1 MFHLHAEA
9 MKLKMQAYRY
19 FLAAGWLLCAPVL
32 CVISTLGQESKQPDL
47 SGMSIEDLAKLKVD
61 AVYGAS
67 KFLQKAAD
75 APASVTVVTAEEI
88 QKYGYR
94 TLADIL
100 RGVPG
105 FYVIYDRNYT
115 YVGVRGLSRPG
126 DYNARI
132 LFLLDGH
139 RVNDDI
145 FDGAY
150 IGTEFPVNMDLIE
163 RIEIIK
169 GPSSSVYGTGAFVAV
184 INVITKRGRD
194 LGGVE
199 VSATAGSWNSYKERV
214 SYGMR
219 FDNGLE
225 TLLSASFY
233 NSQGHTS
240 LFYPEFNSPAT
251 NYGIADSADGERA
264 YDTFADI
271 IYKDFD
277 IHFVQVSR
285 TKHIPTASFGTVFND
300 PRTQTT
306 DAHVYVD
313 AQYRHAF
320 GNWET
325 LGRISYDWYGYNGR
339 YIYDYA
345 NRGVP
350 PYTVNKD
357 LANGDWVDLQWDAS
371 HLFFKRHS
379 VTLGSEFRQDLRQ
392 DQANYDVQP
401 FVSYLNDHRSARVF
415 ALYLQDEFRLNKKL
429 ALVAGLRSDWYE
441 KSGNTLSPRLGLI
454 FNPTPNTNI
463 KANYSRAFRPPND
476 YESFYSDSN
485 GDTGSSSLGP
495 EQIRSYELDLEHHF
509 GKNFYGT
516 IATYDNR
523 ITGLIE
529 QQLNPST
536 GGTEFTNSGNIRTKG
551 IELEL
556 GAKWPAGLEW
566 ALSHSIQNS
575 RDLQTRDVLTNSPK
589 QFAKANLS
597 LPLARHK
604 LFANLEAQYTGER
617 RTIAGTDLGGFLL
630 LNATLLT
637 RKLNKDF
644 DFSASLYN
652 LFNKQYAE
660 SGGTEH
666 VQASIPQDGR
676 SFRVKL
682 VYRPHLSD
690 R

>member
-1 MFHLHAEA
+1 
-9 MKLKMQAYRY
+9 
-19 FLAAGWLLCAPVL
+19 
-32 CVISTLGQESKQPDL
+32 
-47 SGMSIEDLAKLKVD
+47 MSIEDLAKLKVD
-61 AVYGAS
+61 TVYGAS

-88 QKYGYR
+88 QKFGYR
-94 TLADIL
+94 TLADVL
-100 RGVPG
+100 RSVPG

-145 FDGAY
+145 YDGAY
-150 IGTEFPVNMDLIE
+150 VGTEFPVNVDLIE

-169 GPSSSVYGTGAFVAV
+169 GPNSSVYGTGAFVAV

-199 VSATAGSWNSYKERV
+199 VSAAAGSWNSYKERA
-214 SYGMR
+214 SYGKR

-225 TLLSASFY
+225 TLLSGSFY
-233 NSQGHTS
+233 DSQGHTS

-251 NYGIADSADGERA
+251 NNGIAENADGEHA
-264 YDTFADI
+264 YNAFADI

-277 IHFVQVSR
+277 IHVVDASR

-313 AQYRHAF
+313 GQYRHAF
-320 GNWET
+320 GKWET
-325 LGRISYDWYGYNGR
+325 LARISYDWYGYNGT

-357 LANGDWVDLQWDAS
+357 LGNGDWLDLQWDAS

-379 VTLGSEFRQDLRQ
+379 VTMGSEFRQDLRQ
-392 DQANYDVQP
+392 DQSNYDVQP
-401 FVSYLNDHRSARVF
+401 FVNYLNDYRSARVW
-415 ALYLQDEFRLNKKL
+415 ALYLQDEFRLNKRL
-429 ALVAGLRSDWYE
+429 AFVAGLRSDWYQ

-454 FNPTPNTNI
+454 FNPTSNTNI

-476 YESFYSDSN
+476 YESFYFDSR
-485 GDTGSSSLGP
+485 GDAGNSSLRP
-495 EQIRSYELDLEHHF
+495 EKIRSYELDVEQHF
-509 GKNFYGT
+509 GKNFSGT
-516 IATYDNR
+516 IAGYDNR

-529 QQLNPST
+529 HQVASIT
-536 GGTEFTNSGNIRTKG
+536 GFPTFVNSGNIRTKG

-556 GAKWPAGLEW
+556 RAKGPTGLQW
-566 ALSHSIQNS
+566 AISHSIQSS
-575 RDLQTRDVLTNSPK
+575 RDLQTGDVLTNSPK
-589 QFAKANLS
+589 QLGKANLTF
-597 LPLARHK
+597 PVARDGF
-604 LFANLEAQYTGER
+604 FAGLEAQYTSRR
-617 RTIAGTDLGGFLL
+617 RTVAGADIGGFILV
-630 LNATLLT
+630 NATLLT
-637 RKLNKDF
+637 KKLHKDF

-652 LFNKQYAE
+652 LFDKQYAE
-660 SGGTEH
+660 SGGVEH
-666 VQASIPQDGR
+666 LQTAIPQDGR

-682 VYRPHLSD
+682 VYRRHLGD

>member
-1 MFHLHAEA
+1 
-9 MKLKMQAYRY
+9 MKVEVCGLRR
-19 FLAAGWLLCAPVL
+19 AAGWVLCASIL
-32 CVISTLGQESKQPDL
+32 CVISTRGQESQKPDL

-67 KFLQKAAD
+67 KFLQKATD
-75 APASVTVVTAEEI
+75 VPASVTVVTAEEI

-94 TLADIL
+94 TVADIL
-100 RGVPG
+100 RSVPG

-115 YVGVRGLSRPG
+115 YVGVRGISRPG

-139 RVNDDI
+139 RVNDNI

-150 IGTEFPVNMDLIE
+150 ISTEFPVDVDLIE
-163 RIEIIK
+163 RIEIVR

-194 LGGVE
+194 LNGVE
-199 VSATAGSWNSYKERV
+199 VSAAAGSWGSYKESA
-214 SYGMR
+214 SYGKR

-225 TLLSASFY
+225 TLLSTSLY

-251 NYGIADSADGERA
+251 NNGIAENADGDQA
-264 YDTFADI
+264 YNVFADI
-271 IYKDFD
+271 IYKDFN
-277 IHFVQVSR
+277 IHFVQESR

-313 AQYRHAF
+313 AQYRHVF
-320 GNWET
+320 GKWET
-325 LGRISYDWYGYNGR
+325 LARISYDWYGYNGT

-345 NRGVP
+345 NKGVP

-379 VTLGSEFRQDLRQ
+379 VTLGGEFRQDLRQ
-392 DQANYDVQP
+392 HQSNYDVQP
-401 FVSYLNDHRSARVF
+401 FLSYLDDHRTEHVWG
-415 ALYLQDEFRLNKKL
+415 LYLQDEFRLNKKL
-429 ALVAGLRSDWYE
+429 AFVAGLRTDWYQ
-441 KSGNTLSPRLGLI
+441 KSGNTVSPRLGLI

-463 KANYSRAFRPPND
+463 KAIYSRAFRAPNS
-476 YESFYSDSN
+476 YENFYADSV
-485 GDTGSSSLGP
+485 GDTGNPSLRP
-495 EQIRSYELDLEHHF
+495 EKIRSYELDLEHDF
-509 GKNFYGT
+509 GKKFNAT
-516 IATYDNR
+516 IAGYDNR

-529 QQLNPST
+529 QQLNPAT
-536 GGTEFTNSGNIRTKG
+536 GKPVYANSGNIRTKG

-556 GAKWPAGLEW
+556 KAKWPAGLEW
-566 ALSHSIQNS
+566 TISHSIQSS
-575 RDLQTRDVLTNSPK
+575 RDLQTGDVLTNSPK
-589 QFAKANLS
+589 QLAKANLS
-597 LPLARHK
+597 VPVARRR
-604 LFANLEAQYTGER
+604 LFASLEAQYTSER

-630 LNATLLT
+630 MNATLLT
-637 RKLNKDF
+637 KKLHKDL
-644 DFSASLYN
+644 DLSANLYN

-660 SGGTEH
+660 SGGLEH
-666 VQASIPQDGR
+666 LQTSIPQDGR
-676 SFRVKL
+676 SFRIKL
-682 VYRPHLSD
+682 TYRPHFSAK
-690 R
+690 

>member
-1 MFHLHAEA
+1 M
-9 MKLKMQAYRY
+9 KMQVWRLLKATTW
-19 FLAAGWLLCAPVL
+19 FLCASVFAVMP
-32 CVISTLGQESKQPDL
+32 TWGQQSQPPDL
-47 SGMSIEDLAKLKVD
+47 SGMSIEELAKLKVD
-61 AVYGAS
+61 TVYGAS

-94 TLADIL
+94 TLADVL
-100 RGVPG
+100 RSVPG

-115 YVGVRGLSRPG
+115 YVGVRGISRPG

-145 FDGAY
+145 YDGAY
-150 IGTEFPVNMDLIE
+150 VGAEFPVNVDLIE

-169 GPSSSVYGTGAFVAV
+169 GPNSSIYGTGAFVAV

-199 VSATAGSWNSYKERV
+199 VSAAAGSWNSYKERA
-214 SYGMR
+214 SYGKR

-225 TLLSASFY
+225 TLLSASLY

-251 NYGIADSADGERA
+251 NNGIAENADGEHA
-264 YDTFADI
+264 YNAFADI

-277 IHFVQVSR
+277 IHVVDASR
-285 TKHIPTASFGTVFND
+285 TKHIPTASFGAVFND

-313 AQYRHAF
+313 GQYRHAF
-320 GNWET
+320 GKWET
-325 LGRISYDWYGYNGR
+325 LARISYDWYGYNGT

-357 LANGDWVDLQWDAS
+357 LGNGDWLDLQWDAS

-379 VTLGSEFRQDLRQ
+379 VTMGSEYRQDLRQ
-392 DQANYDVQP
+392 DQSNYDVQP
-401 FVSYLNDHRSARVF
+401 FVSYLNDHRSARVW
-415 ALYLQDEFRLNKKL
+415 ALYLQDEFRLNKRL
-429 ALVAGLRSDWYE
+429 AFVAGLRSDWYQ

-454 FNPTPNTNI
+454 LNPTSNTNI
-463 KANYSRAFRPPND
+463 KVNYSRAFRPPND
-476 YESFYSDSN
+476 YESYYFDSK
-485 GDTGSSSLGP
+485 GDTGNSSLRP
-495 EQIRSYELDLEHHF
+495 EKIRSYELDVEQHF
-509 GKNFYGT
+509 GKNFSGT
-516 IATYDNR
+516 IAGYDNR

-529 QQLNPST
+529 QQVSLIT
-536 GGTEFTNSGNIRTKG
+536 GGPVFVNSGNIRTKG

-556 GAKWPAGLEW
+556 RAKGPAGLEW
-566 ALSHSIQNS
+566 AISHSIQSS
-575 RDLQTRDVLTNSPK
+575 RDLQTGDVLTNSPK
-589 QFAKANLS
+589 QLAKANLS
-597 LPLARHK
+597 LPLVRQT
-604 LFANLEAQYTGER
+604 LFAGLEAQYTSER
-617 RTIAGTDLGGFLL
+617 RTVAGADIGGFLL
-630 LNATLLT
+630 VNATLLT
-637 RKLNKDF
+637 KKLHKDF

-652 LFNKQYAE
+652 LFDKQYAE
-660 SGGTEH
+660 SGGVEH
-666 VQASIPQDGR
+666 LQTAIPQDGR

-682 VYRPHLSD
+682 VYRRHLGD